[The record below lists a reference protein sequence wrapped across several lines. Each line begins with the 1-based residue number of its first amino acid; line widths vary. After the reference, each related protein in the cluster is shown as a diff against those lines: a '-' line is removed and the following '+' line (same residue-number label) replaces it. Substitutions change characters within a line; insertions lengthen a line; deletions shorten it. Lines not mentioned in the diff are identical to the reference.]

1 MKRFWLLLWRGLI
14 WRCPVC
20 GRGHLFRGVFR
31 MNEYCP
37 FCHFKFERE
46 EGYYTSSMAINI
58 VVSELLVTIA
68 VLPLA
73 YDLSAPLLPILLIGS
88 PMVLLLPVLLFR
100 HSRSLWLTMDH
111 YFNPVSAID
120 LPPMQPLPGQN
131 WEEEPKSGTGS

>member
-1 MKRFWLLLWRGLI
+1 M
-14 WRCPVC
+14 
-20 GRGHLFRGVFR
+20 FRGVFR

-88 PMVLLLPVLLFR
+88 PIVLLLPVLLFR
-100 HSRSLWLTMDH
+100 HSRSLWLAMDH
-111 YFNPVSAID
+111 YLNPVSAID
-120 LPPMQPLPGQN
+120 LPPMQPLPGQD
-131 WEEEPKSGTGS
+131 WSDEPKSGTGG